1 MRSQFTAR
9 WTVLFVGLISSLTT
23 QGQSPRGSAAAPVQQ
38 APSEFSSMEDLR
50 EQLAVQEQQIQK
62 LFESQSEQIR
72 QAEAALH
79 RDLLSAIP
87 TFLWCLLICGTLI
100 SFRDEL
106 RSVLRMLIA
115 RLRVGGSVKLGSIEV
130 GAVIATPAR
139 IEKAEQSRTARSDD
153 GRRQRE
159 RADYYDRA
167 RRVMLV
173 HRLSPS
179 TEEGQLYDILIYVVP
194 AIQGSLASVAQVEY
208 FFGAFGWK
216 NQIFTAFDRS
226 RGFPVLTA
234 AYGPFLCTAEVT
246 FTDGVSVMLHRF
258 IDFEMGNLVTYA
270 EPTSVLQEPKKAL

>member
-1 MRSQFTAR
+1 
-9 WTVLFVGLISSLTT
+9 
-23 QGQSPRGSAAAPVQQ
+23 
-38 APSEFSSMEDLR
+38 
-50 EQLAVQEQQIQK
+50 
-62 LFESQSEQIR
+62 
-72 QAEAALH
+72 
-79 RDLLSAIP
+79 
-87 TFLWCLLICGTLI
+87 
-100 SFRDEL
+100 
-106 RSVLRMLIA
+106 MLIA

-270 EPTSVLQEPKKAL
+270 ADFGAARTEESPLNRRGSPLTRSPAARAVYAALKAGPSTSLGMTA